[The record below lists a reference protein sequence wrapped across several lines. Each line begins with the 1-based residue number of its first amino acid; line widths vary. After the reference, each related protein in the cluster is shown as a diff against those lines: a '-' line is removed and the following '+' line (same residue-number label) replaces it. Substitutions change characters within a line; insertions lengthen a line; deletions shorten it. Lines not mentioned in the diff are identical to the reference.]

1 MVRNFLKDPDALLPY
16 LWDWS
21 AWLAGDTITTHTV
34 TATTGLTVSTH
45 SHTDTAVTAWLDGG
59 TAGQSY
65 TVTCH
70 IVTAA
75 GLEDDRSIELTVAQR

>member
-1 MVRNFLKDPDALLPY
+1 MVRNFIKDPDALLPY

-21 AWLAGDTITTHTV
+21 EWLAGDTITTHTV
-34 TATTGLTVSTH
+34 TATTGLTVSAH
-45 SHTDTAVTAWLDGG
+45 SQTDTAVTAWLDGG